1 MIPSGPCVIVPS
13 LKIGGDG
20 TMGFQDRGYFAD
32 RHRPFAADW
41 SGVQAIIAV
50 TVGVWLAN
58 FIFAGNLFEGLL
70 PAFSLNELFCLPE
83 DLPRQPQFFY
93 TLLTY
98 GFLHDSSS
106 PWHLIFNMLTLWFFG
121 REIEALL
128 GRAEFIR
135 FYCASIIF
143 AGLGWVV
150 VERFSH
156 PAMAAGAPLIG
167 ASGGVMAV
175 LAAFIWYYPRQTL
188 LIYGVFPVPAWALG
202 LLYLAS
208 DIGGLGDRTSQVAH
222 VAHLGG
228 ALFGMLYASRGW
240 SLEGLGSGP
249 LAAIGQF
256 VSRRPRMR
264 VVRPDDDRCTSARP
278 GDDPDLDEEVDRILA
293 KISRSG
299 ESSLTAAERHT
310 LTRASQ
316 RLKQRNRS

>member
-1 MIPSGPCVIVPS
+1 LINHGKYAQHVTVRLPPAGRASG
-13 LKIGGDG
+13 KDDGRRGGALRTAQG
-20 TMGFQDRGYFAD
+20 KFG
-32 RHRPFAADW
+32 HRPLNGEEARWGFEHLDIDAARLKA
-41 SGVQAIIAV
+41 SG
-50 TVGVWLAN
+50 
-58 FIFAGNLFEGLL
+58 FEGLL
-70 PAFSLNELFCLPE
+70 PPFSLNEAFCLPE
-83 DLPRQPQFFY
+83 DLPRQPQYFY

-106 PWHLIFNMLTLWFFG
+106 PWHLIFNMVTLWFFG
-121 REIEALL
+121 REIEAVL

-156 PAMAAGAPLIG
+156 PTMAAGAPLIG

-188 LIYGVFPVPAWALG
+188 LVYGVLPVPAWALG

-208 DIGGLGDRTSQVAH
+208 DIGGLGDNTSKVAH

-228 ALFGMLYASRGW
+228 ALFGILYAWRGW

-249 LAAIGQF
+249 IAVISQWF
-256 VSRRPRMR
+256 SRRPRM
-264 VVRPDDDRCTSARP
+264 
-278 GDDPDLDEEVDRILA
+278 
-293 KISRSG
+293 
-299 ESSLTAAERHT
+299 
-310 LTRASQ
+310 Q
-316 RLKQRNRS
+316 NRKP